1 MLLVGGKQRPQHY
14 KNLFALEIV
23 FFFLLNE
30 THATVLFTWGVL
42 QRTPMEGCLH
52 QHGGGVQRCSMH
64 ADPID
69 SNWEAATQTHPN
81 LMFRSPNSVCVQGH
95 APARILKSGAVAVSM
110 QPLCPHLH

>member
-1 MLLVGGKQRPQHY
+1 MGRTTAHTHGG
-14 KNLFALEIV
+14 
-23 FFFLLNE
+23 
-30 THATVLFTWGVL
+30 LFTPTW
-42 QRTPMEGCLH
+42 
-52 QHGGGVQRCSMH
+52 GGVQRCSMH

>member
-1 MLLVGGKQRPQHY
+1 
-14 KNLFALEIV
+14 
-23 FFFLLNE
+23 
-30 THATVLFTWGVL
+30 
-42 QRTPMEGCLH
+42 
-52 QHGGGVQRCSMH
+52 MH

-110 QPLCPHLH
+110 QPLCPNLH